1 MIVVNGLIRRL
12 GPETRLERVL
22 GITSEYIALISLD
35 GQSTMPTIE
44 QRTEFAASLQ
54 AELIQVVPP
63 QEDPFLEG
71 RAFVASRATPK
82 QLAARDAA
90 YALIAPL
97 VEGPVAFTVLFDPS
111 QRGSLIK
118 KRATDMGCHKKVI
131 YRHLQR
137 FWRQGQVRNALI
149 PRDDLRGGKGK
160 SRIMDKPREAKLGR
174 KSRLSKRKPHL
185 AGVNVTL
192 GDLDKFRFAIENHY
206 KDPQVRPS
214 LRESYR
220 WMCRHFYSHVVV
232 RKGEPRT
239 TLLPKHSRPSFEQ
252 FCYWYKR
259 LYGRTNTLNA
269 RIGERKH
276 SLTKRPT
283 LHSAVMMG
291 FGPGSLYLIDATVGD
306 VYLRSAINP
315 KWIVGR
321 PVVYIV
327 KDVFSQMIVGL
338 HVALE
343 GPSWR
348 CAQRALENAFS
359 DKVEYCKRFGI
370 EIEGWEWPCKSA
382 PLLVM
387 GDRGEL
393 LSSHADALLKAFST
407 GVANTAPYRADWKG
421 IVERHF
427 GICNETIKWLPGA
440 VRKRER
446 GERDHR
452 LDALLDLRGFTRIM
466 IMSVLTYNKS
476 RVLENY
482 PVSDDMTEDEVPLT
496 PLAIWNWGVIN
507 RSGSLKEFAPDEIRM
522 QLSPRERAVVTRS
535 GLRFRGLH
543 YSSSVALA
551 DKWFE
556 RAGDAGNWDV
566 EVVADE
572 TDANVINVLVEGKRF
587 VPFQLLNT
595 RTPAYKD
602 KDWYDVRDQI
612 ELQAIRIAE
621 IAGEREQAEADLD
634 EFREREIGV
643 YRARMGGVDDGR
655 SKAEITS
662 GIREHREREKNEQ
675 RRAEASSSP
684 SQKPDA
690 RAEGPSVESEGDEL
704 AFYRRLKEAAGTGRT

>member
-1 MIVVNGLIRRL
+1 MLVVNGLIRRL
-12 GPETRLERVL
+12 GPEASLERVL
-22 GITSEYIALISLD
+22 GINGEYIALISLD
-35 GQSTMPTIE
+35 GQSAMPTIE
-44 QRTEFAASLQ
+44 LRTEFAASLQ
-54 AELIQVVPP
+54 AELIQMVPP
-63 QEDPFLEG
+63 QEDPFLE
-71 RAFVASRATPK
+71 SRGFAISSATPK

-97 VEGPVAFTVLFDPS
+97 VEGLDATTVLFDPA

-118 KRATDMGCHKKVI
+118 NRAKDMGCHKKVI

-137 FWRQGQVRNALI
+137 FWRQGQVQNAFI

-160 SRIMDKPREAKLGR
+160 CRITEKPREAKLGR

-192 GDLDKFRFAIENHY
+192 GDLEMFRFAIESHY
-206 KDPQVRPS
+206 KDPQVKPS

-220 WMCRHFYSHVVV
+220 WMCRHCYSHVIV

-259 LYGRTNTLNA
+259 LYGRTNTLKA

-276 SLTKRPT
+276 ALTKRPT
-283 LHSAVMMG
+283 LHSAVLLG
-291 FGPGSLYLIDATVGD
+291 YGPGSLYLIDATLSD

-343 GPSWR
+343 GPNWH

-359 DKVEYCKRFGI
+359 DKVEFCKRFGI
-370 EIEGWEWPCKSA
+370 DIEGWEWPCKYA

-393 LSSHADALLKAFST
+393 LSSNADALLKAFGT

-427 GICNETIKWLPGA
+427 AICNETIKWLPGA

-476 RVLENY
+476 RVLKNY
-482 PVSDDMTEDEVPLT
+482 PVSDDMVEDGVPLT

-507 RSGSLKEFAPDEIRM
+507 RSGSLKEFAPGEIRL

-535 GLRFRGLH
+535 GVRFRGLY
-543 YSSSVALA
+543 YSSTLALA

-556 RAGDAGNWDV
+556 RAGDTGNW
-566 EVVADE
+566 EIAAVADE
-572 TDANVINVLVEGKRF
+572 LDANVINVFVEGKRF
-587 VPFQLLNT
+587 VPFQLLDT

-612 ELQAIRIAE
+612 ELQAIRNAE

-634 EFREREIGV
+634 EFREKEIKV
-643 YRARMGGVDDGR
+643 YQQKMAGIDVGR

-662 GIREHREREKNEQ
+662 DIRGHREQEKIVQ
-675 RRAEASSSP
+675 RKAEASSSTMQPDTRIEKP
-684 SQKPDA
+684 SA
-690 RAEGPSVESEGDEL
+690 ESEGDEL
-704 AFYRRLKEAAGTGRT
+704 AFYRRLKEAAGTGLA